1 MTTEDFIT
9 ELFCRV
15 DDRFQALGLGRH
27 RQAQL
32 WPSEVVTLAL
42 LFALKGVG
50 GRAFYRWI
58 SRDGRELFPR
68 LPSRTG
74 LFRRIATHWRWS
86 DAFMAEMSLLGVA
99 DTYGIEL
106 LHPKR
111 EGRSRAQIGR
121 EAYRI
126 IAGSWVKLGVLLNRL
141 GLVVGWVWATD
152 NMHDKH
158 FAVLVEAAR
167 EQMVVLI
174 TAFTPQWVIRPTSN
188 SASAGSGTNG
198 CWWRRCW
205 EC

>member
-27 RQAQL
+27 RQARL
-32 WPSEVVTLAL
+32 WPAARWLALAL

-58 SRDGRELFPR
+58 SRDGRCSQGCPVARGCFGVS
-68 LPSRTG
+68 LP
-74 LFRRIATHWRWS
+74 WRWS

-121 EAYRI
+121 KAYQ
-126 IAGSWVKLGVLLNRL
+126 SSL
-141 GLVVGWVWATD
+141 D
-152 NMHDKH
+152 
-158 FAVLVEAAR
+158 R
-167 EQMVVLI
+167 EL
-174 TAFTPQWVIRPTSN
+174 SN
-188 SASAGSGTNG
+188 SAYCSTGWGWWWAGCG
-198 CWWRRCW
+198 RRTIR
-205 EC
+205 